1 MKKILLVGIILFV
14 FILGIKLGDN
24 YTISDSNIF
33 ETEKDRFEQEITNPN
48 NDYQSS
54 NLVIEEGVT
63 NKVAHK
69 IDEAIEKIIKKL
81 LNSIE

>member
-33 ETEKDRFEQEITNPN
+33 EAEKDRF
-48 NDYQSS
+48 
-54 NLVIEEGVT
+54 
-63 NKVAHK
+63 
-69 IDEAIEKIIKKL
+69 
-81 LNSIE
+81 